1 MANGERTLP
10 LWLTNLLTGALLV
23 LFTWFVTTGKMDA
36 VQENRL
42 ATVEENL
49 KTKASKE
56 SVEGIEKRL
65 ERIDGKLDRLLER
78 KN

>member
-1 MANGERTLP
+1 MVTSTDRSLP
-10 LWLTNLLTGALLV
+10 IWLTNLLSGIFLV
-23 LFTWFVTTGKMDA
+23 LFTWYVTTGKMDA

-42 ATVEENL
+42 STVEKSLES
-49 KTKASKE
+49 KASKE

-78 KN
+78 K